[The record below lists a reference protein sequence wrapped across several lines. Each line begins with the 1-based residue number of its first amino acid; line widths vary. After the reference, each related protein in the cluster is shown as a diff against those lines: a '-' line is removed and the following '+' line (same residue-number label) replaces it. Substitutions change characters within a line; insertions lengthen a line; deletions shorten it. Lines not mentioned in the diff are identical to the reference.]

1 MEDHMKQ
8 ALEIVK
14 AQAGVRNMSEEEI
27 TSMVSSLATKLQN
40 LESGEAEQKEEQ
52 PQEPAVD
59 PKKAIR
65 EKSVICLEC
74 GKQYKVLTKK
84 HLATHG
90 LTPAEYK
97 EKWGFKKNQA
107 LIAKGLAR
115 QRKQKMQEM
124 QLWERR
130 RTKKNQSNA

>member
-14 AQAGVRNMSEEEI
+14 AQAGVRTMSEDEM

-40 LESGEAEQKEEQ
+40 LESGAQEQQEQ
-52 PQEPAVD
+52 QEQQPAVD

-65 EKSVICLEC
+65 ERSVICLEC
-74 GKQYKVLTKK
+74 GKQFKVLTKK

-90 LTPAEYK
+90 LTHAEYK
-97 EKWGFKKNQA
+97 AKWGFKKNQA
-107 LIAKGLAR
+107 LVAKSLAR
-115 QRKQKMQEM
+115 ERKKKMQEM
-124 QLWERR
+124 RLWERR
-130 RTKKNQSNA
+130 RSNTTTA